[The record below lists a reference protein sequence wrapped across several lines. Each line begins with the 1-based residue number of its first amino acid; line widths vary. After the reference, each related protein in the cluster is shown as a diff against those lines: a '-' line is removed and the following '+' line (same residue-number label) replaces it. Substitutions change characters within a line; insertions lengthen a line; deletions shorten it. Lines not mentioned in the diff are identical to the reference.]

1 MYQPLTFRLR
11 PTDFN
16 EFFGQK
22 HLLGANGILTKF
34 LKNNYLP
41 SMIFYGPPGTGKT
54 TVARIIAKKVSLP
67 IFFFNAATGSKKDLE
82 EPIKEAIKNN
92 QTLIL
97 VVDEIHRL
105 NKDKQDYLL
114 PIIEDGTIVLIGLTT
129 ANPFF
134 SINPAIRSRV
144 QLMEFKPLDNNDI
157 KEGILYALNSP
168 KGYDNKYN
176 ANELYLNKLSNYSGG
191 DLRTTLNILEASV
204 NLLSDDQD
212 TLNID
217 ILEKLNLT
225 SYSNNMGTEDFYY
238 NIVSA
243 LQKSIR
249 GSDTDAALYYLALA
263 LKSGD
268 LVGIMRRIMVTAYE
282 DVGLADMNLCNMA
295 LTVYE
300 VVMKLGLPEAR
311 IPLSDYV
318 IRLCLAPKSKAGYK
332 GINKAIELAEER
344 VYDMPYY
351 LRLHNKRTPLY
362 DYERLDVVDKIQ
374 YLPDELAGVDM
385 VSFGDTK
392 AESILKERYLKLKDR
407 SSDLNFVYKKKEV

>member
-1 MYQPLTFRLR
+1 
-11 PTDFN
+11 
-16 EFFGQK
+16 
-22 HLLGANGILTKF
+22 
-34 LKNNYLP
+34 
-41 SMIFYGPPGTGKT
+41 
-54 TVARIIAKKVSLP
+54 
-67 IFFFNAATGSKKDLE
+67 
-82 EPIKEAIKNN
+82 
-92 QTLIL
+92 
-97 VVDEIHRL
+97 
-105 NKDKQDYLL
+105 
-114 PIIEDGTIVLIGLTT
+114 
-129 ANPFF
+129 
-134 SINPAIRSRV
+134 
-144 QLMEFKPLDNNDI
+144 
-157 KEGILYALNSP
+157 
-168 KGYDNKYN
+168 
-176 ANELYLNKLSNYSGG
+176 
-191 DLRTTLNILEASV
+191 
-204 NLLSDDQD
+204 
-212 TLNID
+212 
-217 ILEKLNLT
+217 
-225 SYSNNMGTEDFYY
+225 MGTEDFYY

-318 IRLCLAPKSKAGYK
+318 IRLCLAPKSKAGYR

-351 LRLHNKRTPLY
+351 LHLHNKKTPLY

-392 AESILKERYLKLKDR
+392 AESILKERYLKLKNR
-407 SSDLNFVYKKKEV
+407 SSDLNFVYKKKEALASFNIVRHLGPL